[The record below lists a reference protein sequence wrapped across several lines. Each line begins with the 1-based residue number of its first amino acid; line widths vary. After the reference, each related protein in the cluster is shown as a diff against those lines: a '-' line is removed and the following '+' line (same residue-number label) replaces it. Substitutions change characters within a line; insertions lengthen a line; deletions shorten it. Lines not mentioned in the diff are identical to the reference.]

1 MVEMLVCQHNMRYL
15 ATSDLL
21 DVGRDCCCFAEGGP
35 GVDEQYSGAAP
46 DQPNGDVTER
56 QPAAMHAV
64 GQALPVEVH
73 NRKGNAPPNL
83 LITRAITEGCSRVRP
98 VKPDKENIMRAVVI
112 TKHGDPSVL
121 QVRQRPDPPPPG
133 PGQLRVAVRAAGV
146 NFADHLARVG
156 LYPDAPKLPAVV
168 GYEVAGTVE
177 AVGDGVD
184 PNRVGERVLAG
195 TRFGGY
201 CEIVNVAATDSV
213 VLPDA
218 LSFEQGAAVP
228 VNYAT
233 AWAALHG
240 YGSLRAGER
249 VLIHAAAGG
258 VGIAA
263 VQFAKAAKAE
273 VHGTASPQKH
283 QKLAEFGV
291 DRAIDY
297 RRDGW
302 WQGLGPYDVVLD
314 ALGGTSLRRSYTL
327 LRPGGRLVGYGI
339 SNMQHGEKRS
349 MRRVAPHALS
359 MLRGFN
365 LMKQFEESKTVIGL
379 NMLRLWDDRRTL
391 EPWIA
396 PLTKALNDGTILPI
410 VHAIV
415 PFAEAPEAHRIL
427 AARENVDKVVLVP

>member
-1 MVEMLVCQHNMRYL
+1 
-15 ATSDLL
+15 
-21 DVGRDCCCFAEGGP
+21 
-35 GVDEQYSGAAP
+35 
-46 DQPNGDVTER
+46 
-56 QPAAMHAV
+56 
-64 GQALPVEVH
+64 
-73 NRKGNAPPNL
+73 
-83 LITRAITEGCSRVRP
+83 
-98 VKPDKENIMRAVVI
+98 MRAVVI

-121 QVRQRPDPPPPG
+121 RVQQRPDPPAPG
-133 PGQLRVAVRAAGV
+133 PGQLQVAVRAAGV

-168 GYEVAGTVE
+168 GYEVAGTVT

-184 PNRVGERVLAG
+184 PSRVGERVLAG

-201 CEIVNVAATDSV
+201 AEIVNVAANDSV

-240 YGSLRAGER
+240 YGSLRRGER

-263 VQFAKAAKAE
+263 IQFAKAAGAE
-273 VHGTASPQKH
+273 IHGTASPAKH
-283 QKLAEFGV
+283 HKLAELGV

-302 WQGLGPYDVVLD
+302 WKGLDPYDLVLD
-314 ALGGTSLRRSYTL
+314 ALGGTSLRRSYEL
-327 LRPGGRLVGYGI
+327 LRPGGRLVGYGV
-339 SNMQHGEKRS
+339 SSLQQGEKRS
-349 MRRVAPHALS
+349 LRRAAPQVLS

-365 LMKQFEESKTVIGL
+365 LMDQLSESKAVIGL
-379 NMLRLWDDRRTL
+379 NMLRLWDDRGTL
-391 EPWIA
+391 EPWIT
-396 PLTKALNDGTILPI
+396 PLAEGLHNGMISPI
-410 VHAIV
+410 VHAAV

-427 AARENVDKVVLVP
+427 AARENIGKVVLVP

>member
-1 MVEMLVCQHNMRYL
+1 
-15 ATSDLL
+15 
-21 DVGRDCCCFAEGGP
+21 
-35 GVDEQYSGAAP
+35 
-46 DQPNGDVTER
+46 
-56 QPAAMHAV
+56 
-64 GQALPVEVH
+64 
-73 NRKGNAPPNL
+73 
-83 LITRAITEGCSRVRP
+83 
-98 VKPDKENIMRAVVI
+98 MRAVVI
-112 TKHGDPSVL
+112 TKQGDPSVL
-121 QVRQRPDPPPPG
+121 QVQQRPDPPPPG
-133 PGQLRVAVRAAGV
+133 PGQLRVTVRAAGV

-184 PNRVGERVLAG
+184 ASRVGERVLAG

-201 CEIVNVAATDSV
+201 AEIVNVAVSDSV
-213 VLPDA
+213 PLPDA

-263 VQFAKAAKAE
+263 IQFAKAAGAE
-273 VHGTASPQKH
+273 VHGTSSPGKH
-283 QKLAEFGV
+283 PKLAELGV

-302 WQGLGPYDVVLD
+302 WKGLGPYDLVLD
-314 ALGGTSLRRSYTL
+314 ALGGTSLRRSYAL
-327 LRPGGRLVGYGI
+327 LRPGGRLVGYGV
-339 SNMQHGEKRS
+339 SNLQEGEKRS
-349 MRRVAPHALS
+349 LRRAAPQAMA

-365 LMKQFEESKTVIGL
+365 LMDQLSASKAVIGL
-379 NMLRLWDDRRTL
+379 NMLRLWDDRGTL
-391 EPWIA
+391 EPWIS
-396 PLTKALNDGTILPI
+396 PLTQALHDGTASPV
-410 VHAIV
+410 VHAAV
-415 PFAEAPEAHRIL
+415 PFDEAPTAHRIL
-427 AARENVDKVVLVP
+427 AARENIGKVVLVP

>member
-1 MVEMLVCQHNMRYL
+1 
-15 ATSDLL
+15 
-21 DVGRDCCCFAEGGP
+21 
-35 GVDEQYSGAAP
+35 
-46 DQPNGDVTER
+46 
-56 QPAAMHAV
+56 
-64 GQALPVEVH
+64 
-73 NRKGNAPPNL
+73 
-83 LITRAITEGCSRVRP
+83 
-98 VKPDKENIMRAVVI
+98 MRAVVI

-121 QVRQRPDPPPPG
+121 QVQQRPDPLPPG
-133 PGQLRVAVRAAGV
+133 PGRLRVAVRAAGV

-156 LYPDAPKLPAVV
+156 MYPDAPKLPAVV

-184 PNRVGERVLAG
+184 AARLGERVLAG

-201 CEIVNVAATDSV
+201 AEIVNVAASDSV
-213 VLPDA
+213 RLPDA

-249 VLIHAAAGG
+249 VLVHAAAGG

-263 VQFAKAAKAE
+263 VQFAKAAGAE
-273 VHGTASPQKH
+273 VHGTASPRKH
-283 QKLAEFGV
+283 QRLAELGV

-302 WQGLGPYDVVLD
+302 WHGLAPYDLVLD
-314 ALGGTSLRRSYTL
+314 ALGGTSLRRSYAL
-327 LRPGGRLVGYGI
+327 LRPGGRLVAYGV
-339 SNMQHGEKRS
+339 SALQHGEKRS
-349 MRRVAPHALS
+349 LRAAAPQALA

-365 LMKQFEESKTVIGL
+365 LLDQLSESKAVIGL
-379 NMLRLWDDRRTL
+379 NMLRLWDDRGTL
-391 EPWIA
+391 EPWIT
-396 PLTKALNDGTILPI
+396 PLAKALHDGTIDPV
-410 VHAIV
+410 VHAAV

-427 AARENVDKVVLVP
+427 AARENVGKVVLVP